1 MEKKQA
7 DGKQIRFADI
17 NSVVDMKTGLEDGV
31 HPNETGYACMGKYW
45 SEQLLSYLNQTPIE
59 PTPGSTTATVTT
71 TTTETTT
78 SVTASSETETTTAES
93 TSITETETSETV
105 SDTTETTTISSSESS
120 TETATSQQP
129 QPIKGDV
136 TLDGT
141 VNVADVVRLFRYLVH
156 GEGISKTAYECAD
169 VTEDGIVNGFD
180 LTLLRQ
186 MLVAVGGQEQ

>member
-1 MEKKQA
+1 M
-7 DGKQIRFADI
+7 
-17 NSVVDMKTGLEDGV
+17 
-31 HPNETGYACMGKYW
+31 
-45 SEQLLSYLNQTPIE
+45 
-59 PTPGSTTATVTT
+59 PTAAQPKMVSTQ
-71 TTTETTT
+71 
-78 SVTASSETETTTAES
+78 S
-93 TSITETETSETV
+93 
-105 SDTTETTTISSSESS
+105 SS

-141 VNVADVVRLFRYLVH
+141 VNVADVVRLCRYLVH

-186 MLVAVGGQEQ
+186 MLVAAGGQEQ

>member
-1 MEKKQA
+1 MEKSRQTEIKSA
-7 DGKQIRFADI
+7 LQISTALS
-17 NSVVDMKTGLEDGV
+17 NMKTGLEDGV

-141 VNVADVVRLFRYLVH
+141 VNVADVVRFAAIWCMVKAFRKLPMNVQM
-156 GEGISKTAYECAD
+156 SPRTA
-169 VTEDGIVNGFD
+169 
-180 LTLLRQ
+180 L
-186 MLVAVGGQEQ
+186 

>member
-1 MEKKQA
+1 M
-7 DGKQIRFADI
+7 
-17 NSVVDMKTGLEDGV
+17 V
-31 HPNETGYACMGKYW
+31 
-45 SEQLLSYLNQTPIE
+45 
-59 PTPGSTTATVTT
+59 STQ
-71 TTTETTT
+71 
-78 SVTASSETETTTAES
+78 S
-93 TSITETETSETV
+93 
-105 SDTTETTTISSSESS
+105 SS

-141 VNVADVVRLFRYLVH
+141 VNVADVVRLCRYLVH

-186 MLVAVGGQEQ
+186 MLVAAGGQEQ